1 MISTR
6 AAVRNMEK
14 KKVDTSLNRKLR
26 VTNSL
31 SNGNLGVQT
40 VRLRGASQVLVKGVA
55 TKERTQRCTRLL
67 INILITALT
76 TIITTKI
83 ITIIALSMTFN
94 FCFLCVTTFCPVI
107 DSKLLYVS

>member
-14 KKVDTSLNRKLR
+14 IKKVDTSLNRKLR

-31 SNGNLGVQT
+31 SNGNLGIQT

-83 ITIIALSMTFN
+83 ITINCIIN
-94 FCFLCVTTFCPVI
+94 DI
-107 DSKLLYVS
+107 